1 MGICRRLQR
10 VMILFTTYAK
20 FELMMDFM
28 EQARI
33 ALGYPIR
40 GVNTTTISQDIGEEC
55 VNPCTVLG
63 DKPSNEIVLAIILS
77 LFRVKD
83 HVKEVLMNSNPGTG
97 GGSRDAPM
105 EKLEEF

>member
-1 MGICRRLQR
+1 
-10 VMILFTTYAK
+10 
-20 FELMMDFM
+20 MDFM

-83 HVKEVLMNSNPGTG
+83 HVKEVLDHIIFNIIKTQYQNKRKMKNNIEIYTSN
-97 GGSRDAPM
+97 
-105 EKLEEF
+105 